1 MKLKFAS
8 VIGLCIGWAVSQA
21 AFADP
26 INPCSGIV
34 VGPIVI
40 SGGGVVICSDPCTGG
55 TTTAGGSSTTVD
67 TAVTYPGSDLV
78 FSVVDNGDGTFGF
91 SFSNPSNLDLSYIT
105 SVTIDDVDGD
115 GFPDLILGVNSSATG
130 GAGVQVLMND
140 GTGSGIVVYQAT
152 LATGASSSPASVLTA
167 DVNGDGW
174 DDIVTA
180 DGSADSVSVFVNNGD
195 GTFAPAVSYP
205 TGGNTGNL
213 VSQDLNN
220 DGMPDLFLNSSG
232 SLTILLNNG
241 DGTFAPA
248 ATYAGG
254 DFSTVTTGDLVG
266 DGEAD
271 LILYGGTSGVGV
283 MLAHGD
289 GTYAPVAWTQVPADA
304 IDIDDFNNDGVPDLA
319 AVSTAG
325 GTVTVLL
332 GHGDGTFGTPASY
345 AVGVGPAD
353 VWSFDENGDGWEDI
367 VTDNNDGTQSL
378 LLNNGDGSFAPA
390 QAYTPPPINVCFF
403 MAPGALAAGTG
414 AQVQF
419 KGGNMIMQGLKQ
431 DHRLGEPA
439 STAHSAGSS
448 GGLGDIDLLCLAL
461 LAGLTAL
468 RRRR

>member
-8 VIGLCIGWAVSQA
+8 VVGLCIGWAVGQA
-21 AFADP
+21 ALADP
-26 INPCSGIV
+26 TNPCSGIA
-34 VGPIVI
+34 VGPIVV
-40 SGGGVVICSDPCTGG
+40 SGGGVVVCSDPCTGG
-55 TTTAGGSSTTVD
+55 TGTAAGSSTTAD
-67 TAVTYPGSDLV
+67 SAVTYPGSDLV

-105 SVTIDDVDGD
+105 SVTIDDVNDDGW
-115 GFPDLILGVNSSATG
+115 PDLILGVNSSAAG
-130 GAGVQVLMND
+130 GAGVQVLLND

-152 LATGASSSPASVLTA
+152 LATGASAAPVSVLTA
-167 DVNGDGW
+167 DVNADGW

-205 TGGNTGNL
+205 TGAYAGNL
-213 VSQDLNN
+213 ASQDLNN
-220 DGMPDLFLNSSG
+220 DGFPDLYLNSNG

-289 GTYAPVAWTQVPADA
+289 GTYAPVVWTQVAADA
-304 IDIDDFNNDGVPDLA
+304 IDIDDFNNDGTPDLA
-319 AVSTAG
+319 TTSTAG

-332 GHGDGTFGTPASY
+332 GHGDGTFGAPATY
-345 AVGVGPAD
+345 TVGAGPVD

-367 VTDNNDGTQSL
+367 VTDNSDGTQSL
-378 LLNNGDGSFAPA
+378 LLNNGDGTFASA

-403 MAPGALAAGTG
+403 MAPGSLAAGTS
-414 AQVQF
+414 ATVQF
-419 KGGNMIMQGLKQ
+419 KGGSMIMKGLKE
-431 DHRLGEPA
+431 DRHLGMLA
-439 STAHSAGSS
+439 STEHATASS
-448 GGLGDIDLLCLAL
+448 GGMGDVDLLCLVL
-461 LAGLTAL
+461 LAGMTVL